1 MVDFLFCRF
10 GFDNFLLRE
19 MIAEVT
25 QFVNSEFEY
34 KQVCFIL
41 FCKTQKNYWVKQKYT
56 YTYETYQILIFG
68 FATESVCKQ

>member
-41 FCKTQKNYWVKQKYT
+41 YNLEKLLGKTNVY
-56 YTYETYQILIFG
+56 I
-68 FATESVCKQ
+68 